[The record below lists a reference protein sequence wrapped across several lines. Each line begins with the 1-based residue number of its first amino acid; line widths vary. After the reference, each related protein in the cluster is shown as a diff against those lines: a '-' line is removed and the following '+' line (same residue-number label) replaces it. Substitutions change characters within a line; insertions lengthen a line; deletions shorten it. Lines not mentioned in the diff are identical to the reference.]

1 MKHAFSSLFGRSCA
15 VLSLLA
21 LVSLGSVRA
30 DDEAKSIFNG
40 KDLTG
45 WKGLDFWSVKD
56 GAIVGQSTPE
66 HPIPFNTFLVYQGS
80 QPGDFELTCKFR
92 ISTQNDKKF
101 SNSGI
106 QYRSKLV
113 GNPDDC
119 VLSGYQADMEVGK
132 NYTGM
137 LYEEKARGILCKR
150 GEKVVI
156 KEGEDPKKPKAP
168 KIEVVG
174 SLGTAEELLAFI
186 DQDGWNEYKIIAK
199 GNHLQHFINGH
210 QTVDV
215 IDETKEGAKAGLIG
229 LQMHKGGAMTV
240 EFKELMLKEL
250 K

>member
-1 MKHAFSSLFGRSCA
+1 MKHAFHSFLGRSCA
-15 VLSLLA
+15 VLSLVA
-21 LVSLGSVRA
+21 LVSLGSARA
-30 DDEAKSIFNG
+30 DDAKPIFNG

-92 ISTQNDKKF
+92 ISSQNDKKF

-113 GNPDDC
+113 GDPKDC

-137 LYEEKARGILCKR
+137 LYEEKARGILCQR
-150 GEKVVI
+150 GQKVVI
-156 KEGEDPKKPKAP
+156 KEGSDPKKPT
-168 KIEVVG
+168 IEVTG
-174 SLGTAEELLAFI
+174 SLGTKEELLAFI

-215 IDETKEGAKAGLIG
+215 IDETKEGAKSGLIG

-240 EFKELMLKEL
+240 EFKDLMLKEL